1 MHSSKKS
8 HLAKIALLLATIIWG
23 STFFIMEETIQ
34 NIGICSLLAVRF
46 TLAAGILALILLK
59 HLRVID
65 KGYLWRGLVMGVL
78 VITAYI
84 SQTYGLADEAT
95 TPGKNAFLT
104 AIYCI
109 IVPFL
114 AYPFTKIKPDRYN
127 VVASFL
133 CIFGITLISVT
144 GGDFSTIC
152 KGDILTLLGGIFY
165 SLQMIAVSAFS
176 RGRNILLLTMLQF
189 LFAGIIAWVPTLL
202 FETYPTGL
210 SLGGVGAI
218 LYLTIFATCLCYIFQ
233 NAGQKF
239 TTPSTAALILSLEA
253 VFGVLF
259 SVIFTGEEISLK
271 MFFGFFLVFLAII
284 VSEIKPFKVG
294 DVKNVQT
301 AKGEKDI

>member
-1 MHSSKKS
+1 MQNSNKS
-8 HLAKIALLLATIIWG
+8 FVAKIALLFATIIWG
-23 STFFIMEETIQ
+23 STFFIMEGTIKS
-34 NIGICSLLAVRF
+34 IGIYSLLAFRF
-46 TLAAGILALILLK
+46 TLAAVILALILIK

-65 KGYLWRGLVMGVL
+65 RGYLWRGFVMGAL
-78 VITAYI
+78 VIAAYI
-84 SQTYGLADEAT
+84 FQTYGLADEGT

-114 AYPFTKIKPDRYN
+114 AYPFTKIKPDKYN

-152 KGDILTLLGGIFY
+152 RGDLLTLLGGIFF
-165 SLQMIAVSAFS
+165 SLHMIAVSAFS
-176 RGRNILLLTMLQF
+176 QGRNILLLTMLQF
-189 LFAGIIAWVPTLL
+189 LFAGL
-202 FETYPTGL
+202 FVWFPALMLETFPSDMSL
-210 SLGGVGAI
+210 SGIGAI

-253 VFGVLF
+253 VFGVIF
-259 SVIFTGEEISLK
+259 SVIFTEEVVSLK
-271 MFFGFFLVFLAII
+271 MFIGFSLVFLAII
-284 VSEIKPFKVG
+284 VSELKPFK
-294 DVKNVQT
+294 NRCS
-301 AKGEKDI
+301 

>member
-1 MHSSKKS
+1 MINSNKS
-8 HLAKIALLLATIIWG
+8 FIAKIALLFATIIWG
-23 STFFIMEETIQ
+23 STFFIMEGTIKS
-34 NIGICSLLAVRF
+34 IGIYSLLAVRF
-46 TLAAGILALILLK
+46 TLAAIILAVILIK
-59 HLRVID
+59 HLSVID
-65 KGYLWRGLVMGVL
+65 RGYLWRGFVMGVL
-78 VITAYI
+78 VIAAYI
-84 SQTYGLADEAT
+84 FQTYGLADEAT

-104 AIYCI
+104 AIYCV

-152 KGDILTLLGGIFY
+152 RGDLLTLLGGIFF
-165 SLQMIAVSAFS
+165 SLHMIAVSAFS
-176 RGRNILLLTMLQF
+176 QGRNILLLTMLQF
-189 LFAGIIAWVPTLL
+189 LFAGLIVWIPALRFEAFPSDMTLS
-202 FETYPTGL
+202 GI
-210 SLGGVGAI
+210 GAI

-259 SVIFTGEEISLK
+259 SVIFTAETVSLK
-271 MFFGFFLVFLAII
+271 MFIGFSLVFLAII
-284 VSEIKPFKVG
+284 VSELKPFK
-294 DVKNVQT
+294 D
-301 AKGEKDI
+301 

>member
-1 MHSSKKS
+1 MQSSNKS
-8 HLAKIALLLATIIWG
+8 FLAKIALLLATVIWG
-23 STFFIMEETIQ
+23 STFFIMEGTIQ
-34 NIGICSLLAVRF
+34 SIGICSLLAVRF
-46 TLAAGILALILLK
+46 TLAAIILALILIK

-65 KGYLWRGLVMGVL
+65 KGYLLRGFIMGAL

-84 SQTYGLADEAT
+84 FQTYGLADEAT

-114 AYPFTKIKPDRYN
+114 AYPFTKIKPDKFN
-127 VVASFL
+127 VIASFL
-133 CIFGITLISVT
+133 CILGITLISVT

-152 KGDILTLLGGIFY
+152 TGDLLTLMGGIFY
-165 SLQMIAVSAFS
+165 SLHMIAVSAFS
-176 RGRNILLLTMLQF
+176 RNRNILLLTMLQF

-202 FETYPTGL
+202 FETYPSDLTL
-210 SLGGVGAI
+210 SGMGSV

-259 SVIFTGEEISLK
+259 SVIFTDETVSLK
-271 MFFGFFLVFLAII
+271 MFAGFALVFLAIV
-284 VSEIKPFKVG
+284 VSEIKPFK
-294 DVKNVQT
+294 KN
-301 AKGEKDI
+301 

>member
-1 MHSSKKS
+1 MQNSNKS
-8 HLAKIALLLATIIWG
+8 FIAKIALLFATIIWG
-23 STFFIMEETIQ
+23 STFFIMEGTIKS
-34 NIGICSLLAVRF
+34 IGIYSLLAVRF
-46 TLAAGILALILLK
+46 TIAAIILALILIK
-59 HLRVID
+59 QLRVID
-65 KGYLWRGLVMGVL
+65 RGYLWRGFVMGAL
-78 VITAYI
+78 VIAAYI
-84 SQTYGLADEAT
+84 FQTYGLADELT

-114 AYPFTKIKPDRYN
+114 AYPFTKIKPDKYN

-152 KGDILTLLGGIFY
+152 RGDLLTLLGGIFF
-165 SLQMIAVSAFS
+165 SLHMIAVSAFS
-176 RGRNILLLTMLQF
+176 QGRNILLLTMLQF
-189 LFAGIIAWVPTLL
+189 LFAGLFVWVPALM
-202 FETYPTGL
+202 FETFPSDMPL
-210 SLGGVGAI
+210 SGIGAV

-259 SVIFTGEEISLK
+259 SVIFTEETVSLK
-271 MFFGFFLVFLAII
+271 MFIGFSLVFLAII
-284 VSEIKPFKVG
+284 VSELKPFK
-294 DVKNVQT
+294 NR
-301 AKGEKDI
+301 

>member
-1 MHSSKKS
+1 MQNSNKS
-8 HLAKIALLLATIIWG
+8 FPAKIALLLATIIWG
-23 STFFIMEETIQ
+23 STFFIMEGTIKS
-34 NIGICSLLAVRF
+34 IGICSLLAVRF
-46 TLAAGILALILLK
+46 TLAAIILALILIK
-59 HLRVID
+59 HLKTID
-65 KGYLWRGLVMGVL
+65 KGYLWRGFIMGAL

-84 SQTYGLADEAT
+84 FQTYGLADEAT

-114 AYPFTKIKPDRYN
+114 AYPFTKIKPDKYN

-144 GGDFSTIC
+144 GSDFSSIC
-152 KGDILTLLGGIFY
+152 TGDLLTLMGGIFY
-165 SLQMIAVSAFS
+165 SLHMVAVSAFS
-176 RGRNILLLTMLQF
+176 KNRNILLLTMLQF

-202 FETYPTGL
+202 FETYPSDLTL
-210 SLGGVGAI
+210 SGMGSV

-259 SVIFTGEEISLK
+259 SVIFTDETVSLK
-271 MFFGFFLVFLAII
+271 MFTGFALVFLAIV
-284 VSEIKPFKVG
+284 VSEVKPFKK
-294 DVKNVQT
+294 VK
-301 AKGEKDI
+301 

>member
-1 MHSSKKS
+1 MINSNKS
-8 HLAKIALLLATIIWG
+8 FIAKIALLFATIIWG
-23 STFFIMEETIQ
+23 STFFIMEGTIKS
-34 NIGICSLLAVRF
+34 IGIYSLLAVRF
-46 TLAAGILALILLK
+46 TLAAIILAVILIK
-59 HLRVID
+59 HLSVID
-65 KGYLWRGLVMGVL
+65 RGYLWRGFVMGVL
-78 VITAYI
+78 VIAAYI
-84 SQTYGLADEAT
+84 FQTYGLADEAT

-104 AIYCI
+104 AIYCV

-152 KGDILTLLGGIFY
+152 RGDLLTLLGGIFF
-165 SLQMIAVSAFS
+165 SLHMIAVSAFS
-176 RGRNILLLTMLQF
+176 QGRNILLLTMLQF
-189 LFAGIIAWVPTLL
+189 LFAGLIVWFPALMFEAFPSDMTLS
-202 FETYPTGL
+202 GI
-210 SLGGVGAI
+210 GAI

-259 SVIFTGEEISLK
+259 SVIFTAETVSLK
-271 MFFGFFLVFLAII
+271 MFIGFSLVFLAII
-284 VSEIKPFKVG
+284 VSELKPFK
-294 DVKNVQT
+294 D
-301 AKGEKDI
+301 